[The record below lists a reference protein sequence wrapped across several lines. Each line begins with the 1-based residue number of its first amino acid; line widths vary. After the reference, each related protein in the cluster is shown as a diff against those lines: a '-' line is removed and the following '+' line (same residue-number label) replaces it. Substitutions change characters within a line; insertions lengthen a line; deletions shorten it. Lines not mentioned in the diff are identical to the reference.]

1 MNWRRQYYLRSYLR
15 ASLWLVPFVAIPLEL
30 VATRLAH
37 ALDAWLGW
45 TLLGLATS
53 GAQATLQ
60 AIVTATLSFVV
71 FTFGS
76 LLVAIQVASGQLT
89 PRIIA
94 TTLLRDDVVK
104 YTVGLFIF
112 TLLFALSAQNRID
125 TSVHQLVVFIASC
138 LGLLSFAAFFY
149 LIDYASRL
157 LRPIS
162 ILGRVAQSGFSVIEA
177 VYPQQSL
184 GLHDPDA
191 RGDAHPA
198 PDRIILHQGTSGIM
212 LAVDAEALAKAAAG
226 CE

>member
-60 AIVTATLSFVV
+60 TIITSTMSFVV

-94 TTLLRDDVVK
+94 TTLLRDDVVR

-112 TLLFALSAQNRID
+112 SILFALGVLNRID
-125 TSVHQLVVFIASC
+125 GSVPQLAVFVAAC
-138 LGLLSFAAFFY
+138 LGLCCFAALLY
-149 LIDYASRL
+149 LIDYAARM
-157 LRPIS
+157 LRP
-162 ILGRVAQSGFSVIEA
+162 VSVLAKIGSRGLDVIA
-177 VYPQQSL
+177 DVYPEPSRGPNVVDGLRPRL
-184 GLHDPDA
+184 G
-191 RGDAHPA
+191 A
-198 PDRIILHQGTSGIM
+198 PDRMLPHEGKSEM
-212 LAVDAEALAKAAAG
+212 VLAVNLA
-226 CE
+226 